1 MIPSRVKMLE
11 IWKIYKMEQIHD
23 GTVNI
28 SKWQQDFKIQLLMV
42 KSMEQE
48 QVERLLIQQGIEA
61 PLEELM
67 PETQTFIE
75 WY

>member
-1 MIPSRVKMLE
+1 MLE